1 MAAGNR
7 RASGGQGL
15 PYVTLHRSTQNFCI
29 AARKISAV
37 RHRFLQHP
45 CSGKAQTPVVE
56 KLRPHRGKSSDPT
69 EGKAQR
75 NFAVRS
81 AARISRFKFFGKDS
95 LACFVMYDLKGK
107 RLVYCGLESKK

>member
-1 MAAGNR
+1 MYATVYICEAP
-7 RASGGQGL
+7 Q
-15 PYVTLHRSTQNFCI
+15 
-29 AARKISAV
+29 ISASQHAKFRRCGIV
-37 RHRFLQHP
+37 FLQHP

-95 LACFVMYDLKGK
+95 LACFVMYDLNGK